1 MKTTKEKLIK
11 EEIDTSHLSGSIP
24 KTDTN
29 TPLLSISSPNNGKIL
44 EQRLSV
50 NNTLNIS
57 SPEVSKNEK
66 NDYHSEKVSTTSSN
80 ESLVASSSTNN
91 FPTNQAI
98 LLTPPINTNST
109 SIQQT
114 SSFCNPQASPNNSV
128 NLKNVRRKDNTPLSP
143 KSSATPK
150 ENIRSLKQVPSPKSY
165 LKLKSEKQDKS
176 KRKGTSYIPG
186 DSPGKD
192 GIGRSNPSNTSQEN
206 ILDAYS
212 IIQPGSAQLG
222 QNKISEEFVNYY
234 KQERP
239 KLNVWT
245 YLFKN
250 LTNSISQIYTM
261 CDLENS
267 IQFNSGVISTLET
280 ALEDMKKLNKKIDLD
295 NM

>member
-1 MKTTKEKLIK
+1 MIK
-11 EEIDTSHLSGSIP
+11 EEIDTSHLSGSIS
-24 KTDTN
+24 KNDTN

-44 EQRLSV
+44 EQRLSA
-50 NNTLNIS
+50 NNTLTIS

-80 ESLVASSSTNN
+80 ESLVATSSTNN

-98 LLTPPINTNST
+98 LSTPPINTNSNSNSI
-109 SIQQT
+109 SIQPT
-114 SSFCNPQASPNNSV
+114 TLICNPQASPNSSV

-176 KRKGTSYIPG
+176 KRKGIPA

-192 GIGRSNPSNTSQEN
+192 GIGRSNAANTSQEN
-206 ILDAYS
+206 ILDTYS
-212 IIQPGSAQLG
+212 IIQPGSAQLDH
-222 QNKISEEFVNYY
+222 NKISEEFVNYY

-250 LTNSISQIYTM
+250 LNNSISQIYTM

-267 IQFNSGVISTLET
+267 LQFNSGVISTLET
-280 ALEDMKKLNKKIDLD
+280 ALEDLKKLNKKIDLD